1 MRRILICMILIFCMA
16 FDVLASHAQT
26 DPASEV
32 IQRVNALRASYG
44 VPAYQV
50 DSALMAAAQAQTDWS
65 AANNHIGHDG
75 PGGNSPND
83 RAQAAGYGNGKKS
96 FALENAAH
104 GTMPQNTPE
113 LVVRMWQSD
122 WVHLDAMIS
131 ENYEHIGV
139 GYTEANGHSWF
150 VMMVGYV
157 GAKGSSGGSQS
168 QNVSAGEVATNPPV
182 VSQPIYVPFTRS
194 EPDES
199 GAIYHE
205 VQPGQSAW
213 TIAAQYGIEL
223 NELFE
228 LNNLTEDSVLYPGDR
243 IMIRPPDQPA
253 VTPTLQ
259 PLTET
264 SIDLNPE
271 VALAAITPPAPTQ
284 ETVEKTSSKSKSIPL
299 IIGLVMVLSAS
310 LVLLFRTLRK

>member
-1 MRRILICMILIFCMA
+1 MLFIFCMA
-16 FDVLASHAQT
+16 FDVSVSQTQT

-44 VPAYQV
+44 IPAYQV

-75 PGGNSPND
+75 PGGSSPND
-83 RAQAAGYGNGKKS
+83 RAQAAGYGNGKSS

-122 WVHLDAMIS
+122 WAHLDAMIS

-139 GYTEANGHSWF
+139 GYTEANGYSWY

-157 GAKGSSGGSQS
+157 GAKGSSGNTQS
-168 QNVSAGEVATNPPV
+168 QNASGGEAAPTNSPV
-182 VSQPIYVPFTRS
+182 VNQPVYVPFTRS

-223 NELFE
+223 TELLK
-228 LNNLTEDSVLYPGDR
+228 LNNLTENSVLHPGDR

-253 VTPTLQ
+253 VTPIPQ
-259 PLTET
+259 PPTET
-264 SIDLNPE
+264 PTGLNPE
-271 VALAAITPPAPTQ
+271 VTQAEITPPAPTQ
-284 ETVEKTSSKSKSIPL
+284 ETVEKTPSKSKVKPIPL
-299 IIGLVMVLSAS
+299 TIGLGLILLAGFA
-310 LVLLFRTLRK
+310 LVRNRRHKSFF